1 MDRLKVGIIF
11 GGRSGEHEVSLM
23 SATSVLNYLDK
34 DKYEPVPI
42 GITKEGRWLT
52 AGNPLEALKRG
63 NIKGEGPLPVELLE
77 KLDVVFP
84 VLHGPFGEDGTIQ
97 GLLEMLNIPYVGAGV
112 LGSAVGMDK
121 GIMKMLFQQA
131 GLPVVDYLT
140 FLRRDWEGDRATI
153 IDSIEKELGYPA
165 FVKPVNL
172 GSSVGISKA
181 TDREELEQAVDLACR
196 FDREIIVEKFVNCR
210 EIECSVLG
218 NDRPEASLPGEI
230 VPHLDFYNYEAKYTD
245 GKSDFFL
252 PAPLSPEKTEEVRE
266 YATRAFLAVK
276 ACGMARVDFFLDKD
290 TGQLYVNELNTIPGF
305 THLSMYP
312 KMWEI
317 TGLQYPDLLDKLI
330 DLALERFADKQR
342 NQISWG

>member
-1 MDRLKVGIIF
+1 
-11 GGRSGEHEVSLM
+11 
-23 SATSVLNYLDK
+23 
-34 DKYEPVPI
+34 
-42 GITKEGRWLT
+42 
-52 AGNPLEALKRG
+52 
-63 NIKGEGPLPVELLE
+63 
-77 KLDVVFP
+77 
-84 VLHGPFGEDGTIQ
+84 
-97 GLLEMLNIPYVGAGV
+97 MLNIPYVGAGV

-230 VPHLDFYNYEAKYTD
+230 VPHLDFYNYE
-245 GKSDFFL
+245 
-252 PAPLSPEKTEEVRE
+252 
-266 YATRAFLAVK
+266 
-276 ACGMARVDFFLDKD
+276 
-290 TGQLYVNELNTIPGF
+290 LNTPMVNR
-305 THLSMYP
+305 TLSS
-312 KMWEI
+312 
-317 TGLQYPDLLDKLI
+317 LLPFP
-330 DLALERFADKQR
+330 RRKQR
-342 NQISWG
+342 RYGNMP